1 MKKWILNDHSGSPQF
16 EGIHPNI
23 AYLLYNRGI
32 RSEEDIREFLSEEP
46 VRTYDPFLLKGMHE
60 AVEKIKYHIARGSK
74 ICIYGDYDVD
84 GVTAICLVFE
94 FLQNLTDNLTWYIP
108 VRHEEGYGI
117 NKTAIEKI
125 KNDGTGLLISVDCG
139 ISAYEEVE
147 HAKKLGLDVIITDH
161 HTAGDRIADCIVIN
175 PKQPG
180 CEYPYKELCGC
191 GVAYKLIQAL
201 QRSCGLGKKSLKKGL
216 DLVAIATVA
225 DIVPL
230 LDENRTFVKYG
241 LKAVNH
247 KKRIGLE
254 SLIKAIGLD
263 GKTICA
269 SDIAF
274 IIGPHINAGGR
285 VDTAEDSLLLLMETH
300 EERCEQLAQ
309 KLIENNTLRK
319 NLQLKGFE
327 LAKKHLKEKETE
339 NLILVSG
346 EDIHEG
352 VAGIVAG
359 KLKEEFCRP
368 ALIVTENK
376 ENGVLKGTGRSI
388 DTINLY
394 DLLKSQEEK
403 LINFGGHK
411 AACGFSIAKDDLEA
425 FRCGIEEE
433 ISKMKESDPGLLD
446 EVLNID
452 GVLKLEEADNDFGW
466 MVEKLEP
473 FGQKNQRPVFM
484 VKGVY
489 IHDLKYV
496 GKEKEHCRFFMRDLM
511 GNSLECIMF
520 NGEKIFREIS
530 IEGKLFD
537 FAGRVNMNYRG
548 GTYNIQ
554 FIPIDFRR
562 SLK

>member
-180 CEYPYKELCGC
+180 CEYPYKDLGGC

>member
-1 MKKWILNDHSGSPQF
+1 
-16 EGIHPNI
+16 
-23 AYLLYNRGI
+23 
-32 RSEEDIREFLSEEP
+32 
-46 VRTYDPFLLKGMHE
+46 
-60 AVEKIKYHIARGSK
+60 
-74 ICIYGDYDVD
+74 
-84 GVTAICLVFE
+84 
-94 FLQNLTDNLTWYIP
+94 
-108 VRHEEGYGI
+108 
-117 NKTAIEKI
+117 
-125 KNDGTGLLISVDCG
+125 
-139 ISAYEEVE
+139 
-147 HAKKLGLDVIITDH
+147 DVIITDH

-368 ALIVTENK
+368 ALIVTGNK